1 MNEHEQNNKQRSYFL
16 KNLFEY
22 QMFRFSKEIFVFSD
36 GPGTSHDHECEA
48 NAGKFLA
55 RTQTNIGKLR
65 LSRCKTVKN
74 KKKLQDLKAHL
85 HTYTKKQIFTIWI
98 VPTHKQ
104 LNLVEA
110 GWYD

>member
-1 MNEHEQNNKQRSYFL
+1 MNEQEQNNKQRSYFL
-16 KNLFEY
+16 KN
-22 QMFRFSKEIFVFSD
+22 MFRFSNEICVFSD
-36 GPGTSHDHECEA
+36 GPWTSHDHECEA

-85 HTYTKKQIFTIWI
+85 HTCTKKQIFTI
-98 VPTHKQ
+98 
-104 LNLVEA
+104 
-110 GWYD
+110 